1 MGIARIKKNIT
12 ISDLTDREFFINLPN
27 DLIVLPTFESKDT
40 LDKIDEEISDIDIS
54 EKNIDKI
61 YIETWSALP
70 KKYKDVFENVFLIYA
85 TWLDML
91 PDDDFEIYMNYI
103 TNKNLPKNFISDNS
117 EYKSIMTL
125 YNANGKNIDKL
136 IAEIYPELIKQVPK
150 KNAALLTDVF
160 NIIDNNIMKSET
172 ITMITDDN
180 IVLAALADSDLLKLK
195 AQTFLYSEF
204 KSRNLVYELN
214 NKNIYISVLELNNK
228 L

>member
-136 IAEIYPELIKQVPK
+136 IAEIYSELIKPVPK